1 MGTEYQPDSVV
12 DDTLIE
18 VKRETDAVSTIRSA
32 LLKLAYAVTDRGQT
46 TRGILL
52 VIDPKISD
60 ERLDDEEKYAKKVLE
75 PGITKRLGIVV
86 YQNGE
91 LRGLPDGMPIAV
103 RRELGRLAGAEQP
116 KKGTKIHSGAAFYEI
131 FKILVHQWLLDKGPM
146 TAVWLANTAGC
157 TYPTVATALQR
168 LGSTIKRH
176 SDRRIELAHFPREEW
191 AQLVAVSNQ
200 ARSTARFAD
209 RSGQPRSTESLHRRM
224 TDRYLA
230 AIRGE
235 SPSPESLLG
244 HVAKLELSDIAVGGV
259 FGAKHYYPSLDLT
272 RSPRVDLTIHGNR
285 VDWGFVERLDPALK
299 RTQDQNDP
307 ANLVVHFVRRHDSLF
322 DKGDD
327 GVNWADP
334 VECLL
339 DLHEM
344 KLESQAREFLNSF
357 PAARGKA

>member
-1 MGTEYQPDSVV
+1 MGIDYQPDSVV

-18 VKRETDAVSTIRSA
+18 VKRETDAVSAVRSA

-46 TRGILL
+46 TKGILL
-52 VIDPKISD
+52 VIDPKITN
-60 ERLDDEEKYAKKVLE
+60 ERLDEEEKYAKKVLE

-86 YQNGE
+86 YQDGE
-91 LRGLPDGMPIAV
+91 LRGLPDGMTIEV
-103 RRELGRLAGAEQP
+103 RRELGRLAGAELA
-116 KKGTKIHSGAAFYEI
+116 KKVTKIHSGAAYYEI
-131 FKILVHQWLLDKGPM
+131 FKILIHQWLLTKGPM
-146 TAVWLANTAGC
+146 TALWLAKTAGC
-157 TYPTVATALQR
+157 TYPTVRDALQR
-168 LGSTIKRH
+168 LGSTIRRH

-200 ARSTARFAD
+200 ARSTVRFAD
-209 RSGQPRSTESLHRRM
+209 RSGQPRSPKSL

-235 SPSPESLLG
+235 SQSPESLLG
-244 HVAKLELSDIAVGGV
+244 LVAKLEQSDIAVGGV

-272 RSPRVDLTIHGNR
+272 RSPRLDLTIHGNR

-299 RTQDQNDP
+299 RAQDPSEP
-307 ANLVVHFVRRHDSLF
+307 ANLAVHFVRRHDSLF

-344 KLESQAREFLNSF
+344 RLESQAREFLNSF
-357 PAARGKA
+357 PEARGKA

>member
-1 MGTEYQPDSVV
+1 MGTDFQPDSVV

-32 LLKLAYAVTDRGQT
+32 LLKLAYAITDRGQT

-52 VIDPKISD
+52 VIDPKITD
-60 ERLDDEEKYAKKVLE
+60 ERLDEEEKYAKKVLE

-86 YQNGE
+86 YQDGE
-91 LRGLPDGMPIAV
+91 LRGCPEGMTIEV
-103 RRELGRLAGAEQP
+103 RRELGRLAGAELAQ
-116 KKGTKIHSGAAFYEI
+116 KVIKIHSGAAFYEI

-200 ARSTARFAD
+200 ARSTVRFAD
-209 RSGQPRSTESLHRRM
+209 RSGQPRSPESLRRRM

-230 AIRGE
+230 AIRA
-235 SPSPESLLG
+235 PSPESLLG
-244 HVAKLELSDIAVGGV
+244 RVPKLEHSDIAVGGV

-272 RSPRVDLTIHGNR
+272 SSPRLDLTIHGNR
-285 VDWGFVERLDPALK
+285 IDWGFVERLDPALK
-299 RTQDQNDP
+299 RAQDPSEP
-307 ANLVVHFVRRHDSLF
+307 ANLVVHFLRRHDSLF
-322 DKGDD
+322 DKADD

-344 KLESQAREFLNSF
+344 RLEPQAREFLNSF
-357 PAARGKA
+357 PLARGKT